1 MRALGL
7 VGLCFVVVGCKKPSA
22 EVPGP
27 DAVGA
32 AKASGPAKPV
42 VAFPVAPSTLSVFAP
57 VEKACEWRAV
67 EPVAGVTRVIAS
79 LPGSCVGA
87 RVSFGPDASKA
98 VVWFDPW
105 HVQRPGYFAQTASAP
120 GYPEEKADEQAR
132 PRAFIVSTK
141 DGKVEPLPLP
151 ALAGQKLTD
160 VGVTA
165 DGAVLAF
172 LEEGLSDEVRE
183 RGTVTLGAE
192 TFDLTQFTEGLP
204 ELAHA
209 YRFQAGKWTRA
220 ETKATTTG
228 WDYALGVQALDV
240 FRKVGARSVELSSA
254 HAQGDVLE
262 GGALAALKPLAPK
275 KAASP
280 DDGHWIFLGVGS
292 ARVYAWEVTGE
303 LAYTTGLVAAGSPPK
318 VLAKLGFTD
327 GDLVSLRSSASFLL
341 VTSADV
347 GTHPRLYELPSA
359 KLLFASDSARG
370 VTFWPTAI
378 VSTGHEASRPPP

>member
-27 DAVGA
+27 DAGGA
-32 AKASGPAKPV
+32 VKASGPAKPA
-42 VAFPVAPSTLSVFAP
+42 VAFPVAPSTLSVFEP
-57 VEKACEWRAV
+57 VEKSCEWRAV
-67 EPVAGVTRVIAS
+67 EPLVGVTRVIAS

-87 RVSFGPDASKA
+87 RVSWSPDASKA
-98 VVWFDPW
+98 VVWFDPG

-120 GYPEEKADEQAR
+120 GYAEEKGDEQAK

-141 DGKVEPLPLP
+141 EGKVEALPLP
-151 ALAGQKLTD
+151 DLTGQKLTD
-160 VGVTA
+160 LGVTA

-172 LEEGLSDEVRE
+172 LEEELSDEVRE
-183 RGTVTLGAE
+183 KGSVTVGGE
-192 TFDLTQFTEGLP
+192 TFDLKQFGEGLP

-209 YRFQAGKWTRA
+209 HRFEGGKWTGV

-254 HAQGDVLE
+254 HAQGDVVE

-303 LAYTTGLVAAGSPPK
+303 FGYTTGLVAAGSPPK

-341 VTSADV
+341 VTSSDV

-359 KLLFASDSARG
+359 KLLFSSDTARG
-370 VTFWPTAI
+370 VTFWPTTM
-378 VSTGHEASRPPP
+378 VSTGHEGSRPAP